1 MLRFLFLSFSSH
13 RREHSVA
20 TGNLSLS
27 LWSSQRKS
35 NFVSRRTYYPVSFG
49 GEFRR
54 FFFFFFF
61 CGGVFSFG
69 CWAHVTHGRLVC
81 WNSREFCWELKRSV
95 KNWSIWGGWIVRC
108 CEFHFEQKF
117 DSFAKKRL
125 SLASRS
131 ERLRM
136 CEKKKWKF
144 TLNITQIHVNS
155 GWFNSE
161 FRFFFF

>member
-54 FFFFFFF
+54 FFFFFAGEFLAL
-61 CGGVFSFG
+61 VVELT
-69 CWAHVTHGRLVC
+69 WLMDVLVC

-117 DSFAKKRL
+117 HSFTKKRL